1 MVLRVGY
8 WLGIGAVAVVAVLA
22 VWLSWRANPVT
33 DPEAMA
39 DRFRVLVTVAALVV
53 APWLGRRREVFG
65 PVADNAVVRVVRLLG
80 CAALCGV
87 MLIMVHQDSLGR
99 KFVIGMYQFSWPR
112 QIAGLVLVTI
122 LVSAPFVIRSRWPE
136 SEASTIGSVGGICGV
151 CVCTVLPLQ
160 VPAILYVAAVYA
172 ATSRDSA
179 FTPTTLVV
187 GAIGGLPVPLIL
199 NTFVGSLGALGLPQ
213 LLFIV
218 VLGTLAA
225 VTLAAVTA
233 GWLVAGTM
241 HAEQTRAL
249 RFRQGF
255 LAGLVAGAVCGIVS
269 SLIFVPFLPMMI
281 AGPVLGV
288 VGGALGGAIARTFP
302 RVQRR
307 EGYWAGGFQS

>member
-39 DRFRVLVTVAALVV
+39 DRFRVLVMVAALVV

-87 MLIMVHQDSLGR
+87 LLIMVHQDSLGR

-218 VLGTLAA
+218 VLGTLGAM
-225 VTLAAVTA
+225 TLAAVTA
-233 GWLVAGTM
+233 GWLVAGTIN
-241 HAEQTRAL
+241 AEQTRAL

-307 EGYWAGGFQS
+307 ESYWAGGFQS